1 MMHILI
7 ARFLPVHAPHLAAAL
22 GAASLWLAGCT
33 VPVAPAKTSSVAPVM
48 APAPA
53 AAPVRPATLT
63 VAPLPSTPA
72 ASAVAVAPP
81 AASAPIAV
89 AAAAPAAASAPPAP
103 PPPIMP
109 FNEAV
114 LFAANNLF
122 KNANLE
128 AANSSRSITRLP
140 LVIDPLVD
148 GNSGFR
154 SVATE
159 TMEGRIGEL
168 IKSQYP
174 NFELQ
179 PFNTATLAR
188 GPMLFIG
195 TFTPVNMDGSNK
207 PGRDWHRVCLALLDL
222 RTGKIVSKGFAR
234 AAMEGVDLTPTA
246 FFLDS
251 PAWAPDPAVAG
262 YIATCQ
268 GTRAGDAIKPA
279 YYDRIVA
286 AAMINDAIVAYNRGD
301 YEEAFDLYKGVL
313 RQPGGDQLRAY
324 QGLYLAAS
332 KLNRKDDAQ
341 QAFTRIVDHGL
352 AQSQLGVKF
361 LFRPGSTL
369 FERDPQVSG
378 AYPMWLGQLS
388 QRANER
394 STCLEIAGHTS
405 RTGPEPLNERLS
417 LMRAQYIK
425 QRLDAAAPTL
435 AKRTSASGKGSSQ
448 NLSGLGTDDA
458 RDALDRRVE
467 FKVKDCSASD

>member
-1 MMHILI
+1 
-7 ARFLPVHAPHLAAAL
+7 
-22 GAASLWLAGCT
+22 
-33 VPVAPAKTSSVAPVM
+33 M
-48 APAPA
+48 A
-53 AAPVRPATLT
+53 
-63 VAPLPSTPA
+63 
-72 ASAVAVAPP
+72 
-81 AASAPIAV
+81 
-89 AAAAPAAASAPPAP
+89 
-103 PPPIMP
+103 

-114 LFAANNLF
+114 LFAANSLF
-122 KNANLE
+122 KNANLD
-128 AANSSRSITRLP
+128 AATSSRSIARLP

-148 GNSGFR
+148 GVTGSQ
-154 SVATE
+154 SAATE
-159 TMEGRIGEL
+159 TMQTRIGDL
-168 IKSQYP
+168 VKTQYP

-195 TFTPVNMDGSNK
+195 TFTAVNMDGSNK

-251 PAWAPDPAVAG
+251 PAWAPDPAVTG
-262 YIATCQ
+262 YITTCQ
-268 GTRAGDAIKPA
+268 GTRAGDPIKPA

-286 AAMINDAIVAYNRGD
+286 AAMINDAVVAYNKGD
-301 YEEAFDLYKGVL
+301 YEESFDLYKGVL
-313 RQPGGDQLRAY
+313 RQPGGDQMRAY
-324 QGLYLAAS
+324 LGLYLAAS
-332 KLNRKDDAQ
+332 KLNRKEDAQ
-341 QAFTRIVDHGL
+341 QAFARIVEHGL
-352 AQSQLGVKF
+352 AQKQLAVKF

-369 FERDPQVSG
+369 FTRDPQISG

-388 QRANER
+388 QHASER
-394 STCLEIAGHTS
+394 TACLEVAGHTS

-425 QRLDAAAPTL
+425 QRLDAAAPAL
-435 AKRTSASGKGSSQ
+435 AQRTSASGKGSSQ

-467 FKVKDCSASD
+467 FRVKDCAAGDAAGN

>member
-1 MMHILI
+1 MDRH
-7 ARFLPVHAPHLAAAL
+7 HLATMVTVAT
-22 GAASLWLAGCT
+22 LWLAGCAVPA
-33 VPVAPAKTSSVAPVM
+33 VPVRSAKPIETPAAVK
-48 APAPA
+48 PA
-53 AAPVRPATLT
+53 AAPMTA
-63 VAPLPSTPA
+63 
-72 ASAVAVAPP
+72 APP
-81 AASAPIAV
+81 AASAPAAIV
-89 AAAAPAAASAPPAP
+89 AAAPAAAPAAVPP

-122 KNANLE
+122 KNANLD
-128 AANSSRSITRLP
+128 AATSSRSIARLP

-148 GNSGFR
+148 GNSGFQ

-159 TMEGRIGEL
+159 TMERRIGEL
-168 IKSQYP
+168 VKSQYP

-179 PFNTATLAR
+179 PFNSATLAR

-195 TFTPVNMDGSNK
+195 TFTAVNMDGSNK

-222 RTGKIVSKGFAR
+222 RSGKIVSKGFAR
-234 AAMEGVDLTPTA
+234 AAMEGADLTPTA

-251 PAWAPDPAVAG
+251 PAWAPDPVVTG

-268 GTRAGDAIKPA
+268 GTRAGDPIKPA

-286 AAMINDAIVAYNRGD
+286 AAMINDAILAYNKGE

-313 RQPGGDQLRAY
+313 RQPGGDQLRVY

-332 KLNRKDDAQ
+332 KLNRKEDAQ
-341 QAFTRIVDHGL
+341 QAFARIVEHGL
-352 AQSQLGVKF
+352 AQKQLGVKF

-369 FERDPQVSG
+369 FTPDQQISG

-388 QRANER
+388 QRA
-394 STCLEIAGHTS
+394 STRTACLEIAGHTS

-425 QRLDAAAPTL
+425 QRLDATTPAL
-435 AKRTSASGKGSSQ
+435 ANRTSASGMGSSQ
-448 NLSGLGTDDA
+448 NLSGLGTDDM

-467 FKVKDCSASD
+467 FKVKECTASDALIN